1 MLPLTESQKHS
12 RLMLETFDPEGLK
25 HGEKG
30 ILDFQIA
37 QAPDGTAWGL
47 SLMFVRGIGK
57 GPVLLVN
64 GGTHG
69 DEYEGPVTVQEL
81 FVELA
86 PAEIHGTWLGVPV
99 LNEPAMSVSRRAGKY
114 DDQDLARTFPG
125 KPDGT
130 VTEQIAFRFGQDL
143 LKHCNY
149 YVDLHSAGSIFR
161 MIFLSGYGMTSDPG
175 ILEQQRRMAIAFG
188 GDLVWGTPL
197 FPGRTLSQAA
207 EFGIP
212 AIYAETTGSGG
223 LLRRDVE
230 HYKEGVRNVMRSV
243 GMLAGKYPQRP
254 QRFFRETSSQAQKE
268 GFLQLDHPAPCK
280 GLFLPSVDLW
290 DKVIEGQE
298 LGRIVDAAGRSLA
311 RVNARRGGHVIL
323 VRHSL
328 SVNEQE
334 GLVVIVEGLQES
346 ASSDSKESTPK
357 ANTQEDPRL

>member
-12 RLMLETFDPEGLK
+12 RFMLDTFDPERLK
-25 HGEKG
+25 PGEKG

-47 SLMFVRGIGK
+47 SLLFARGIEK

-64 GGTHG
+64 GATHG

-81 FVELA
+81 FAELV
-86 PAEIHGTWLGVPV
+86 PAEIRGTWLGVPV
-99 LNEPAMSVSRRAGKY
+99 LNEPAMTVSRRAGKY

-125 KPDGT
+125 RPDGT
-130 VTEQIAFRFGQDL
+130 VTEQIAFRFGHHL

-161 MIFLSGYGMTSDPG
+161 MIFLSGYGMSSDPG
-175 ILEQQRRMAIAFG
+175 ILDEQRRMANAFG

-230 HYKEGVRNVMRSV
+230 QYKEGVKNVMRSV
-243 GMLAGKYPQRP
+243 GMLAGNYPRRP
-254 QRFFRETSSQAQKE
+254 PRFYRETASQAEKE

-290 DKVIEGQE
+290 DRVNKDQE
-298 LGRIVDAAGRSLA
+298 LGRIVDAAGRDLA
-311 RVNARRGGHVIL
+311 RVKARRSGHVIL

-328 SVNEQE
+328 SVNEQD

-346 ASSDSKESTPK
+346 SSDEIRTSIP
-357 ANTQEDPRL
+357 

>member
-12 RLMLETFDPEGLK
+12 RPRLETFDPEGLRP
-25 HGEKG
+25 GEKG

-47 SLMFVRGIGK
+47 SLLFVRGVSK
-57 GPVLLVN
+57 GPVFLVN
-64 GGTHG
+64 GATHG
-69 DEYEGPVTVQEL
+69 DEYEGPVTIQEL
-81 FVELA
+81 FADLS

-99 LNEPAMSVSRRAGKY
+99 LNEPAMSVSRRAGKH
-114 DDQDLARTFPG
+114 DNQDLARIFPG
-125 KPDGT
+125 KADGT
-130 VTEQIAFRFGQDL
+130 VTEQIAFRFGHHL
-143 LKHCNY
+143 MKYCNY

-161 MIFLSGYGMTSDPG
+161 MIFLSGYGMNSDPE
-175 ILEQQRRMAIAFG
+175 ILEYQRRMANAFG

-230 HYKEGVRNVMRSV
+230 QYKEGVKNVMRSV
-243 GMLAGKYPQRP
+243 GMLDGDYPRRP
-254 QRFFRETSSQAQKE
+254 RRFYRETSSQAEKE

-290 DKVIEGQE
+290 DKVTEGQE
-298 LGRIVDAAGRSLA
+298 LGKIVDAGGRQLAG
-311 RVNARRGGHVIL
+311 VNARRSGHVIL

-334 GLVVIVEGLQES
+334 GLVVIVEGLQGITSKDSRES
-346 ASSDSKESTPK
+346 
-357 ANTQEDPRL
+357 NH

>member
-1 MLPLTESQKHS
+1 LRLKVIRMLPLTESQKRS
-12 RLMLETFDPEGLK
+12 RPQLETFHPEGLQP
-25 HGEKG
+25 GEKG

-47 SLMFVRGIGK
+47 SLMFVRGMGN

-64 GGTHG
+64 GATHG
-69 DEYEGPVTVQEL
+69 DEYEGPVAVQEL
-81 FVELA
+81 FAELS
-86 PAEIHGTWLGVPV
+86 PAEIQGTWLGVPV

-125 KPDGT
+125 RLDGT
-130 VTEQIAFRFGQDL
+130 VTEQIAFRFGHHVL
-143 LKHCNY
+143 RPCNY
-149 YVDLHSAGSIFR
+149 YVDLHSAGSVFR
-161 MIFLSGYGMTSDPG
+161 MIFLSGYGMSSDPG
-175 ILEQQRRMAIAFG
+175 ILEQQRRMANAFG

-230 HYKEGVRNVMRSV
+230 QYKEGVKNVMRSV
-243 GMLAGKYPQRP
+243 GMLEGNYPRRP
-254 QRFFRETSSQAQKE
+254 LRFYRETSSQAEKE

-280 GLFLPSVDLW
+280 GLFLPFVDLW
-290 DKVIEGQE
+290 QTVIEGQE
-298 LGRIVDAAGRSLA
+298 LGRIVDAAGRILA
-311 RVNARRGGHVIL
+311 RVHARRSGHVIL

-328 SVNEQE
+328 SVNEQD
-334 GLVVIVEGLQES
+334 GLVVIVEGLQE
-346 ASSDSKESTPK
+346 
-357 ANTQEDPRL
+357 

>member
-12 RLMLETFDPEGLK
+12 RPLLETFDPEGLK
-25 HGEKG
+25 QGEKG

-64 GGTHG
+64 GATHG

-81 FVELA
+81 FAELS
-86 PAEIHGTWLGVPV
+86 PAKIHGTWLGVPV
-99 LNEPAMSVSRRAGKY
+99 LNEPAMSVSRRAGGY
-114 DDQDLARTFPG
+114 DNQDLARTFPG
-125 KPDGT
+125 KADGT

-161 MIFLSGYGMTSDPG
+161 MIFLSGYGMSSDLG

-230 HYKEGVRNVMRSV
+230 QYKEGVTNVMRLV
-243 GMLAGKYPQRP
+243 GMLEGEYPQRP
-254 QRFFRETSSQAQKE
+254 PRFYRETSSQAEKE

-298 LGRIVDAAGRSLA
+298 LGRMVDAAGRNLG
-311 RVNARRGGHVIL
+311 RVHARRSGHVIL

-334 GLVVIVEGLQES
+334 GLVVIVEGLQEN
-346 ASSDSKESTPK
+346 SSNDFRQSTP
-357 ANTQEDPRL
+357 

>member
-1 MLPLTESQKHS
+1 MLPLTESQKSS
-12 RLMLETFDPEGLK
+12 RPRLETFDPEGLQ

-37 QAPDGTAWGL
+37 LAPDGTAWGL
-47 SLMFVRGIGK
+47 SLMFVRGIDN

-64 GGTHG
+64 GATHG

-81 FVELA
+81 FAELS
-86 PAEIHGTWLGVPV
+86 PTEIQGTWLGVPV

-125 KPDGT
+125 KANGT

-143 LKHCNY
+143 LKHSNY

-161 MIFLSGYGMTSDPG
+161 MIFLSGYGMSSDSG
-175 ILEQQRRMAIAFG
+175 ILELQRRMAIAFG

-230 HYKEGVRNVMRSV
+230 QYKEGVKNVMRSV
-243 GMLAGKYPQRP
+243 GMLTGDYPRRP
-254 QRFFRETSSQAQKE
+254 RRFYRETSSQAERE

-280 GLFLPSVDLW
+280 GLFLPLVELW
-290 DKVIEGQE
+290 NKVVEGRE
-298 LGRIVDAAGRSLA
+298 LGRIVDAAGRTLA
-311 RVNARRGGHVIL
+311 RVNARRSGHVIL

-328 SVNEQE
+328 SVNEEE
-334 GLVVIVEGLQES
+334 GLVVIVEGLREES
-346 ASSDSKESTPK
+346 SNDFGKPAC
-357 ANTQEDPRL
+357 

>member
-12 RLMLETFDPEGLK
+12 RRRLETFNPQELK
-25 HGEKG
+25 RGEKG

-37 QAPDGTAWGL
+37 QAPDGTACGL
-47 SLMFVRGIGK
+47 SLMFVRGIGE
-57 GPVLLVN
+57 GPVFLVN
-64 GGTHG
+64 GATHG

-81 FVELA
+81 FAELA
-86 PAEIHGTWLGVPV
+86 PAEIRGTWLGVPV
-99 LNEPAMSVSRRAGKY
+99 LNEPAMSVARRAGKY

-161 MIFLSGYGMTSDPG
+161 MIFLSGYGMNSDPG
-175 ILEQQRRMAIAFG
+175 ILEQQRRMGIAFG

-212 AIYAETTGSGG
+212 AIYAETTGGGG
-223 LLRRDVE
+223 LLRQDVE
-230 HYKEGVRNVMRSV
+230 QYKEGVKNVMRSV
-243 GMLAGKYPQRP
+243 GMLEGDYPQRP
-254 QRFFRETSSQAQKE
+254 RRFFRETSSLADKE

-298 LGRIVDAAGRSLA
+298 LGRIVDAAGRILA
-311 RVNARRGGHVIL
+311 RVYARRGGHVIL

-346 ASSDSKESTPK
+346 ASDDFRKSTP
-357 ANTQEDPRL
+357 